1 MIMKRLQ
8 KLILIIVTAIIFT
21 TTKGQSFTNPILAGF
36 YPYQSICG
44 VGNDY
49 YIVNSSF
56 LYYRGV
62 QFVAALN
69 YCNQLNYATSNG
81 IATSNTAVYNW
92 FKCSSND
99 NY

>member
-1 MIMKRLQ
+1 MKRLQ

-36 YPYQSICG
+36 YPDPNICR

-49 YIVNSSF
+49 YIVNSAF
-56 LYYRGV
+56 LYYSGL
-62 QFVAALN
+62 QFIAVLN
-69 YCNQLNYATSNG
+69 YCNQLNYATLNE
-81 IATSNTAVYNW
+81 IATNGKALFNCLECSN
-92 FKCSSND
+92 ND